1 MALKAADVREV
12 FETILPEEALREAV
26 RASGLQTRERKLD
39 AVGLLRAM
47 VISASTGYG
56 GRQADVMRLY
66 LESGA
71 EPVVRGAFYSWF
83 GPALEAVMGTIRQRA
98 LDYVARQR
106 CDLPGWLGREV
117 KDWIIVDSC
126 TTKLDKQ
133 LEHEYPG
140 AGDYAA
146 LKVHKHYS
154 VGIGATIDY
163 HFSAA
168 RDHDS
173 PHLLIDESW
182 SGLGLLADLGYAS
195 LGLLRDCECHDVKYV
210 IRLKENWKPKVQAI
224 TRGTLTRTFAKG
236 TDLDLLLDDETLL
249 LDGKAIDAVVQ
260 IGSGVGVSARMVA
273 VAGPK
278 GYCFY
283 LTNLPTTIGPR
294 QVADLYRVRW
304 EIESDNK
311 LDKSCMNLSE
321 IGARTGAGVRAL
333 VHASLVGSI
342 IIGLLVHHH
351 RRRETKP
358 KKAGAERRSAPI
370 HPQTLARAVGC
381 AADSIA
387 RAMALSGS
395 AATKRW
401 KELTAYMIHLGR
413 DPNWRTRPS
422 ILDQLRGW
430 RISPSCIN
438 HPRTASNV
446 SLTLN

>member
-1 MALKAADVREV
+1 MKAVDVRDV
-12 FETILPEEALREAV
+12 FETILPKKALLDAV
-26 RASGLQTRERKLD
+26 YASGLQTRERKLD
-39 AVGLLRAM
+39 AIRLLRAM

-71 EPVVRGAFYSWF
+71 KPVVRGAFYRWF
-83 GPALEAVMGTIRQRA
+83 GEPLEAVMGTIRERA

-106 CDLPGWLGREV
+106 CDLPGWLGGDV
-117 KDWIIVDSC
+117 DDWIIVDSS
-126 TTKLDKQ
+126 TIKLCDEMKA
-133 LEHEYPG
+133 EYPG

-146 LKVHKHYS
+146 LKVHKQYS

-195 LGLLRDCECHDVKYV
+195 LDMLSACERHNVKYV
-210 IRLKENWKPKVQAI
+210 LRLKDNWKPKVQSI

-236 TDLDLLLDDETLL
+236 TDLDLLLEDEILL

-260 IGSGVGVSARMVA
+260 IGNRVTARLVA
-273 VAGPK
+273 VRGPR

-283 LTNLPTTIGPR
+283 LTNLAPRIGPR
-294 QVADLYRVRW
+294 QIADLYRVRW

-311 LDKSCMNLSE
+311 LDKSCLNLDE
-321 IGARTGAGVRAL
+321 VKARTGASVRAL

-342 IIGLLVHHH
+342 MIGLLVHHH
-351 RRRETKP
+351 RRRETQP
-358 KKAGAERRSAPI
+358 KKSSTSRTSAPL
-370 HPQTLARAVGC
+370 HPQSLARAVGC

-387 RAMALSGS
+387 RAMELRGS
-395 AATKRW
+395 AATQRW
-401 KELTAYMIHLGR
+401 KELTDYMIHLGR

-430 RISPSCIN
+430 RIE
-438 HPRTASNV
+438 PRSNNPRAASQCA
-446 SLTLN
+446 

>member
-1 MALKAADVREV
+1 MKAADVREV
-12 FETILPEEALREAV
+12 FETILPEELLLDAV
-26 RASGLQTRERKLD
+26 RASGLQTRTRKLD
-39 AVGLLRAM
+39 AVRLLRAM
-47 VISASTGYG
+47 VIAASTGYG

-71 EPVVRGAFYSWF
+71 KTVVRGAFYSWF
-83 GPALEAVMGTIRQRA
+83 GEPLAAVMGSIRERA

-117 KDWIIVDSC
+117 SDWVIVDSC
-126 TTKLDKQ
+126 TVKLGDELKA
-133 LEHEYPG
+133 EYPG

-173 PHLLIDESW
+173 PHLHIDESW
-182 SGLGLLADLGYAS
+182 SGKGLLADLGYAS
-195 LGLLRDCECHDVKYV
+195 LDLLSECGRRDVKYV
-210 IRLKENWKPKVQAI
+210 LRLKENWKPKVQSI
-224 TRGTLTRTFAKG
+224 TRGTVTRTFAKG
-236 TDLDLLLDDETLL
+236 TDLDLLLADETLR

-260 IGSGVGVSARMVA
+260 IGGRVTARLVA
-273 VAGPK
+273 VHGSK

-283 LTNLPTTIGPR
+283 LTNLSPRTGPR

-321 IGARTGAGVRAL
+321 VNARSGAAVRAL
-333 VHASLVGSI
+333 VHASLMGSMI
-342 IIGLLVHHH
+342 ISLLVHHH

-358 KKAGAERRSAPI
+358 KKANNTRTSAPL
-370 HPQTLARAVGC
+370 HPQSLAKAVGC
-381 AADSIA
+381 AADGIA
-387 RAMALSGS
+387 RAMELRGG

-401 KELTAYMIHLGR
+401 QELTDYMLHLGR

-430 RISPSCIN
+430 RIAPKSN
-438 HPRTASNV
+438 NPRAAS
-446 SLTLN
+446 LCA

>member
-1 MALKAADVREV
+1 MKAADVREV
-12 FETILPEEALREAV
+12 FEMILPEDALLDAV
-26 RASGLQTRERKLD
+26 RACGFQTRERKLD
-39 AVGLLRAM
+39 AIRLLRAM
-47 VISASTGYG
+47 VIAASTGYG

-83 GPALEAVMGTIRQRA
+83 GEPLEAVMGSIRERA

-106 CDLPGWLGREV
+106 CDLPGWLSREV
-117 KDWIIVDSC
+117 NDWVIVDSS
-126 TTKLDKQ
+126 TIKLCDELKA
-133 LEHEYPG
+133 EYPG

-182 SGLGLLADLGYAS
+182 SGSGLLADLGYAS
-195 LGLLRDCECHDVKYV
+195 LDMLSACERHDVKYV
-210 IRLKENWKPKVQAI
+210 LRLKENWNPKVQSI
-224 TRGTLTRTFAKG
+224 TRGTVTRTFAKG
-236 TDLDLLLDDETLL
+236 TDVDLLLADETLR

-260 IGSGVGVSARMVA
+260 IGGRVTARLVA
-273 VAGPK
+273 VHGPK

-283 LTNLPTTIGPR
+283 LTNLSPRTGPR

-311 LDKSCMNLSE
+311 LDKSCMNLSGVKARG
-321 IGARTGAGVRAL
+321 GAAVRAL
-333 VHASLVGSI
+333 VHASLVGSM

-358 KKAGAERRSAPI
+358 KKSDNIRTSAPL
-370 HPQTLARAVGC
+370 HPQSLARAVGC
-381 AADSIA
+381 AADGIA
-387 RAMALSGS
+387 RAVELHGN

-401 KELTAYMIHLGR
+401 KELTGYMIHLGR
-413 DPNWRTRPS
+413 DPNWRSRPS

-430 RISPSCIN
+430 RIEPRSN
-438 HPRTASNV
+438 NPRTAS
-446 SLTLN
+446 LCT